1 MSNITFDHVSATVTD
16 PPAAPAAAAARPD
29 ADRHRDYDR
38 VRLDD
43 LLRQRA
49 QREQRIAAD

>member
-1 MSNITFDHVSATVTD
+1 MNNISFDHVTATVTD
-16 PPAAPAAAAARPD
+16 APTTLAAAPARPD
-29 ADRHRDYDR
+29 ADRQRDYDR

-49 QREQRIAAD
+49 QREQRVIAD

>member
-1 MSNITFDHVSATVTD
+1 MSNISFDHVTATVTD
-16 PPAAPAAAAARPD
+16 PPAAPAAVAARPD
-29 ADRHRDYDR
+29 ADRQRDYDR

-49 QREQRIAAD
+49 QREQRVVAD